1 MRSRIWRIVVL
12 TLVLSVL
19 VAGASMI
26 FAAKPPSGGCPQGK
40 PGCFCP
46 TYYEPVMC
54 DGGCVYS
61 NACFAQCAGAKN
73 CHPTGPGPIPL

>member
-26 FAAKPPSGGCPQGK
+26 FAAKPPSGCPQGK

-61 NACFAQCAGAKN
+61 NACFARCAGAKN
-73 CHPTGPGPIPL
+73 CHPTGPGPVPL

>member
-1 MRSRIWRIVVL
+1 MHSRIWRIVVL

-26 FAAKPPSGGCPQGK
+26 FAAKPPTGGCPQPK

-46 TYYEPVMC
+46 TIYDPVIC
-54 DGGCVYS
+54 NGDCVYS
-61 NACFAQCAGAKN
+61 NSCFARCAGARG
-73 CHPTGPGPIPL
+73 CQSMGGGPVPL